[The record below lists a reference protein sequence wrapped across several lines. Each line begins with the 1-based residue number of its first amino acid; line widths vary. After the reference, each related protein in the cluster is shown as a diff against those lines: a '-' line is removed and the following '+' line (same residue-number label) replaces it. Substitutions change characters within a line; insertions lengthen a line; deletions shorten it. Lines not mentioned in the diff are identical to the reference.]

1 MKQCAKEEKENVIIS
16 PFSIIMLLAIAA
28 DASSGKTKNEIANV
42 LSESMPFEEVRDILC
57 DIQKL
62 LEDKKTF
69 SSANALCV
77 HHAIEK
83 HILPD
88 FITNLQNRFNGEFF
102 ASENLVQDVNIWTK
116 EKTNGLIPQIMNEP
130 ISDETVACLLNAVSF
145 KSDWYTEFDEKL
157 ILPERFTNLDN
168 LVKEIPMLHSTE
180 KYYIEDNYFTGFVK
194 PYQADYSFMALLPK
208 EEGESFLMRSLTQV
222 DYVSLY
228 LNKIRADVKIA
239 MPEFSYS
246 FEKELTGICQMLGI
260 HTVFTDN
267 ADFSPVTDVNIKAG
281 SVLHKARIEL
291 DRKGT
296 KAAAVTRMN
305 HFLTASACVFQ
316 HEPRIVYLTRPF
328 IYAIIHNETC
338 LPVFT
343 GVLNRVK

>member
-1 MKQCAKEEKENVIIS
+1 MKKYISTYNRLVGTLLKQCAKEEKENIILS

-42 LSESMPFEEVRDILC
+42 LSGSMPFEEVRDILC
-57 DIQKL
+57 DIQML

-83 HILPD
+83 HILPYY
-88 FITNLQNRFNGEFF
+88 IINLQNRFNGEIF
-102 ASENLVQDVNIWTK
+102 ASENLVQDVNTWTK

-145 KSDWYTEFDEKL
+145 KSDWYTEFDEKM

-168 LVKEIPMLHSTE
+168 RVKEIPMLHSTE

-228 LNKIRADVKIA
+228 LNKIWADVKIA

-305 HFLTASACVFQ
+305 HF
-316 HEPRIVYLTRPF
+316 
-328 IYAIIHNETC
+328 
-338 LPVFT
+338 
-343 GVLNRVK
+343 